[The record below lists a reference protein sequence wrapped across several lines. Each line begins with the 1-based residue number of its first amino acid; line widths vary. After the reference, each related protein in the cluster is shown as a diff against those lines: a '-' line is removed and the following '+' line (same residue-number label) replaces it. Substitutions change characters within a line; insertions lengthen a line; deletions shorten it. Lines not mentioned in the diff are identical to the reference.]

1 MSQKNILETTQK
13 PRTVILFTVLTF
25 GFFLLSFIFSK
36 ISLSEGKNFDDDRNK
51 IYAIVHIDITSLP
64 IAFETVAKGGIDT
77 FYITGTGE
85 NLYIV
90 KLDKKQYQ
98 QIQEKYEN
106 NPTDFIYHIVGRTY
120 QIFPNLKNSSQSTYN
135 DAMGETIIK
144 SSNHEKYF
152 GQAYIDGTEKPSL
165 IVDGVFFTL
174 GCVCVVAVLFSI
186 IEYVRAIRELKQAIN
201 IHGKEKL
208 TELLNDPQTLAYQ
221 NAGTY
226 LTKQYLISNSVD
238 FKVISY
244 DDIFWMYILNNRL
257 NFISI
262 GKNIMVATMDGKCQ
276 PVVWSRDQKVLE
288 EIISKIYEK
297 NPAIRLGY
305 SKDNQQSYRNYF
317 NQNR

>member
-1 MSQKNILETTQK
+1 MNQKNILETTQK
-13 PRTVILFTVLTF
+13 PYTVILFTILTF
-25 GFFLLSFIFSK
+25 VFFLLAFIFSK
-36 ISLSEGKNFDDDRNK
+36 ISLAEGKSFDDDRNT
-51 IYAIVHIDITSLP
+51 IYTTVHIDITSLP
-64 IAFETVAKGGIDT
+64 IAFETFAKGKIDT
-77 FYITGTGE
+77 FYITGNDE

-98 QIQEKYEN
+98 EIQEKYEN

-120 QIFPNLKNSSQSTYN
+120 SIFPNLKNSSQSTYN
-135 DAMGETIIK
+135 DAKGEKIIT

-165 IVDGVFFTL
+165 IVDGVFSIL
-174 GCVCVVAVLFSI
+174 GCVCVVAVLFSV
-186 IEYVRAIRELKQAIN
+186 IEYVHAIQALKQAIN
-201 IHGKEKL
+201 KHGKEKL
-208 TELLNDPQTLAYQ
+208 AELLNDPQTLAYQ

-226 LTKQYLISNSVD
+226 LTRQYLISNSVD

-276 PVVWSRDQKVLE
+276 PVVWSRNQKVLE
-288 EIISKIYEK
+288 EIMSKIYEK

-305 SKDNQQSYRNYF
+305 SKDNQQSFRDNL